1 MWLKIIA
8 VYGYYLAKIN
18 SRRANKR
25 LFQPSGV
32 PAIHYISCL
41 VVRTRQED
49 AVPIRTK
56 RKIEAFL
63 PTVMLRFL
71 ELYIQLPKIIS
82 SFRIPLI

>member
-1 MWLKIIA
+1 MFAKKNWLFKRLNLIDLCVKNQII
-8 VYGYYLAKIN
+8 
-18 SRRANKR
+18 RRANKR

-49 AVPIRTK
+49 AVPIRTR

-63 PTVMLRFL
+63 PTVTLRFL
-71 ELYIQLPKIIS
+71 ELYI
-82 SFRIPLI
+82 